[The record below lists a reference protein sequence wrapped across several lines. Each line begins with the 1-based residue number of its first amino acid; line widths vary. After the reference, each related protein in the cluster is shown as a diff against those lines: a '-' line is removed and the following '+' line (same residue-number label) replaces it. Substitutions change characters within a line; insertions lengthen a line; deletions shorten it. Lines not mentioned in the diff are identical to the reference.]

1 MVTEDLFSAAKNSHA
16 EGDIRS
22 AEKHYKQVL
31 RVDPGNSNALY
42 LLAVL
47 LHENG
52 RSIRALSLL
61 RKGLDA
67 VSDPVPLFNLCSTIL
82 NTVGNWDEAEEAARK
97 AIKIDPTNSE
107 TWLNLAR
114 SLAYKKEFKE
124 SQDSYIKHTQLSPKS
139 SIGFCELATVF
150 NASGNFVSAV
160 KAAES
165 ATTLNP
171 HSAKAYNS
179 LGVAEFSLGNLEN
192 ARRSFFTANKINQ
205 NDPQI
210 CVNLSSVYY
219 AQGLYAKAI
228 QILEDIVELDP
239 NNKFVILTLGI
250 YFSEIGEKTKSL
262 YHFKKLLELD
272 ENNID
277 GYYGLASSG
286 TICLTEKQIERM
298 AKLADS
304 SSILLR
310 DKMKLNFGVGYQL
323 DLQKN
328 YDRAFSFFKKANELV
343 REDNTKLYN
352 KYDCLKQEELFKEI
366 KSNFTEGFFRDRDDY
381 GLITD
386 RLIFIIGMPR
396 SGTSLIEKIVS
407 SHRNV
412 FGAGEREEISKAV
425 NNLAANYGKKDQYA
439 KCASLL
445 DKRAIREAAEFYLES
460 LTRTTNSL
468 FVCDKMPLNFIH
480 LGFIYLMFPNAKVIH
495 CKRDFRD
502 IALSCYFQN
511 FSHPYPWSYNFSDIQ
526 HYLSVYSDLMN
537 HWKKVLPMDI
547 IETGYEELIDDF
559 ENNVRILLDSLNL
572 PWDDS
577 CLEFYKSEGVVQ
589 TASKWQVR
597 EPINSDSVSKWKKYE
612 KHLPSELI
620 SAYPK

>member
-82 NTVGNWDEAEEAARK
+82 NTVGNWDEAEEVARK

-124 SQDSYIKHTQLSPKS
+124 SQDSYIKHTQLSPNS
-139 SIGFCELATVF
+139 STGFCELAAVF

-210 CVNLSSVYY
+210 SANLSSVYY
-219 AQGLYAKAI
+219 AQGLHTKAI
-228 QILEDIVELDP
+228 KILEDIMELDP

-250 YFSEIGEKTKSL
+250 YFSEIGEKKKSL

-298 AKLADS
+298 IKLAES

-310 DKMKLNFGVGYQL
+310 DRMKLNFGIGYQL

-343 REDNTKLYN
+343 REDNTNVYN

-366 KSNFTEGFFRDRDDY
+366 KSNFTEGFFKDREDY

-396 SGTSLIEKIVS
+396 SGTSLIEKIVG
-407 SHRNV
+407 SHRDV

-425 NNLAANYGKKDQYA
+425 NNLAANCGKKDQYA

-445 DKRAIREAAEFYLES
+445 DKRAIRKAAEYYLES
-460 LTRTTNSL
+460 LTRTTNSQ

-526 HYLSVYSDLMN
+526 HYLSIYSDLMN

-597 EPINSDSVSKWKKYE
+597 EPINSGSVSKWKKYE
-612 KHLPSELI
+612 KHLPSELT